1 MRLCAR
7 LGRTWL
13 VLLGLSAF
21 LLPATAGAA
30 PPKKSFDVQVPA
42 TIPAGVTRTLSVTV
56 TNNASQS
63 LGSMRVTLPS
73 TLTTTSPTF
82 FTTLGIAPGTS
93 RTFTFDTTAQ
103 CTSAA
108 ASNWTFEVK
117 QSNDFS
123 GTGNDF
129 TQPPTGNRATAVTD
143 NCSLT
148 WTTAPH
154 GAKIGDQITGTDF
167 DTAGPAPVVTLR
179 NAEGGPLAGRSVSL
193 GLGLSTGIG
202 GLTGATSPAT
212 TDVNG
217 NAAFPGGSIGAPG
230 VYRFAATSPGVPAS
244 TGVSDP
250 FPVQTLLRK
259 CTAATDTCSD
269 SLAGDLASVDVVADP
284 STTSSAGYVTASI
297 FSSTAPTCTG
307 YRAFSSRW
315 AVVLV
320 SAGRTKTATYNI
332 AAGEV
337 PKGNVALHW
346 CYGEPAPS
354 AAALQAFLANGTPW
368 WSGGV
373 LAGTAAKAWDSD
385 GDGVPDGA
393 TWVLNTC
400 GSPTPVRPC
409 ENRSWRNG
417 SGGHVEALL
426 ASGADD
432 PMGRS

>member
-30 PPKKSFDVQVPA
+30 PPKKAYDVQVPA
-42 TIPAGVTRTLSVTV
+42 TVPAGATHSQTVTV

-73 TLTTTSPTF
+73 TMTTTSSTF
-82 FTTLGIAPGTS
+82 FTNLGIAPGTS
-93 RTFTFDTTAQ
+93 RTFTFDITAQ

-129 TQPPTGNRATAVTD
+129 TQPPTGNRATAVAG

-148 WTTAPH
+148 WTTPPH
-154 GAKIGDQITGTDF
+154 GAKIGDPITGTDF

-179 NAEGGPLAGRSVSL
+179 DAEGGPLAGRSVSL

-202 GLTGATSPAT
+202 ALTGATSPAT

-244 TGVSDP
+244 TGLSDP
-250 FPVQTLLRK
+250 FPVQTLLRR
-259 CTAATDTCSD
+259 CAAATVTCSD

-284 STTSSAGYVTASI
+284 STTANAGYVTASI
-297 FSSTAPTCTG
+297 FSSTPPTCTG
-307 YRAFSSRW
+307 YRAIS
-315 AVVLV
+315 
-320 SAGRTKTATYNI
+320 
-332 AAGEV
+332 
-337 PKGNVALHW
+337 
-346 CYGEPAPS
+346 
-354 AAALQAFLANGTPW
+354 
-368 WSGGV
+368 
-373 LAGTAAKAWDSD
+373 
-385 GDGVPDGA
+385 
-393 TWVLNTC
+393 
-400 GSPTPVRPC
+400 
-409 ENRSWRNG
+409 
-417 SGGHVEALL
+417 
-426 ASGADD
+426 
-432 PMGRS
+432 